1 MSSLCFYFQVH
12 QPYRIKQF
20 SYFEHSENF
29 EYFDEEKNAQILR
42 KVAEKCY
49 LPANETMLKLIRQHN
64 GAFRIAY
71 SITGVA
77 LEQIKKYSPET
88 LDSFKALAD
97 TGCIEFLAETYHHS
111 LASVYDEDE
120 FRAQVVS
127 HSDLIEECFGARPT
141 VFRNTELIFNDT
153 IASMIKRLG
162 FKGMIAEGADDILD
176 WRSPNYVYTAGETGI
191 PLLVKNYSLSDD
203 VAFRFSNRDWSE
215 FPLNADTYARWIHSV
230 SGAGDVVNLF
240 MDYETFGEHQWE
252 STGIFNFL
260 NHLPEKILGHSDWRF
275 STPSEAISLYPA
287 VSELSYPRLTSWAD
301 EDRDLTAWC
310 GNNMQEKSLREIYAL
325 EPKVRASGC
334 RDALEAWRRLQT
346 SDHFYYMC
354 TKWSADG
361 DVHAYFSPFDG
372 PYDAFLNYQ
381 NIIKD
386 FKQTLELRSK
396 VERAQ
401 PLLIEGRLFDLKSN
415 PKLVLQQAGTKSE
428 PWETVSS

>member
-12 QPYRIKQF
+12 QPYRIKRF
-20 SYFEHSENF
+20 TYFDTSKDF
-29 EYFDEEKNAQILR
+29 EYFDEEKNAQILQ

-49 LPANETMLKLIRQHN
+49 LPANRTMLELIRKHD

-97 TGCIEFLAETYHHS
+97 TGCVEFLAETYHHS

-120 FRAQVVS
+120 FRAQVIS
-127 HSDLIEECFGARPT
+127 HSDLIESCFGIRPT
-141 VFRNTELIFNDT
+141 VFRNTELIFNDS
-153 IASMIKRLG
+153 IASMIKRMG

-176 WRSPNYVYTAGETGI
+176 WRSPNFVYSAGDTDI
-191 PLLVKNYSLSDD
+191 PLLVKNYRLSDD
-203 VAFRFSNRDWSE
+203 VAFRFSNREWDH
-215 FPLNADTYARWIHSV
+215 FPLTADTYARWIHSV
-230 SGAGDVVNLF
+230 SGSGDIVNIF

-260 NHLPEKILGHSDWRF
+260 SHLPEKILNHPDWAF
-275 STPSEAISLYPA
+275 STPSEAISQNPVVA
-287 VSELSYPRLTSWAD
+287 ELSYPRLTSWAD
-301 EDRDLTAWC
+301 EHRDLTAWC
-310 GNNMQEKSLREIYAL
+310 GNKMQEKSLRKIYAL
-325 EPKVRASGC
+325 RSKVRASGS
-334 RDALEAWRRLQT
+334 RSALETWRKLQT

-354 TKWSADG
+354 TKWSEDG

-381 NIIKD
+381 NILKD
-386 FKQTLELRSK
+386 FEMVLDSELK
-396 VERAQ
+396 AVRAQ
-401 PLLIEGRLFDLKSN
+401 PLLLEDIILGMGDNANVGPKKKS
-415 PKLVLQQAGTKSE
+415 TKQKV
-428 PWETVSS
+428 PETVLR